1 MNNRDKAKQF
11 MPFDALNGFK
21 EEMEKQTLEKESMPL
36 LSEDALEQLNNDLMA
51 ISNNYIVRISYFY
64 SIMKEVVGIVK
75 DINYAERYIK
85 IDNNKIFFDTIV
97 KIECLEKR

>member
-36 LSEDALEQLNNDLMA
+36 LSEDALEQLNNDLIA